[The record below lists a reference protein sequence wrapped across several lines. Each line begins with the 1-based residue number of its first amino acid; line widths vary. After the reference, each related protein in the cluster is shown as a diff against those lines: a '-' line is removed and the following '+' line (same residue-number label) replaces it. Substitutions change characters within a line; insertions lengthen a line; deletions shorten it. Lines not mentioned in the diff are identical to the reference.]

1 MIYLGDLEMKKLL
14 ILFLATLLSATGGNL
29 LAFQT
34 FTDPAEFDAAINAE
48 TCLPVDLSE
57 FSDIPTGESEIAPA
71 EITQPF
77 GTFTFGESGFL
88 QGTLPLPV
96 IGSATNPDTGEF
108 AGVVIVPGQFSLN
121 ANIDPANGLF
131 AGFCLQY
138 TSAFDTNINIFD
150 ADDNVI
156 DTFVLDALPSTNE
169 TAFFCWINCDEIEV
183 SRIEVTS
190 DTDVIFAILDGNFCF
205 DPIVE
210 EEPTA
215 RGCVEDVIDSI
226 DAILAGASET
236 DQAFLNA
243 ALYNLSCSLNPD
255 FWATDDRLS
264 NYGDGFFSNVFDAV
278 YFLGCVSDPALVEDI
293 QIAIQD
299 CLSLVVDNEIAFAL
313 ENPYVDNNLVYY
325 SEFFG
330 SYADAY
336 ADAGFYL
343 EAVLLQF
350 YAWLFALFA

>member
-1 MIYLGDLEMKKLL
+1 MKKPLL
-14 ILFLATLLSATGGNL
+14 LSLATAMLFICTSSLFAD
-29 LAFQT
+29 QT
-34 FTDPAEFDAAINAE
+34 FDDPAAFDAAINAE

-96 IGSATNPDTGEF
+96 IGSTTNPDTGEF

-138 TSAFDTNINIFD
+138 TSAFDTIINIFD

-169 TAFFCWINCDEIEV
+169 AAFFCWINCDEIEV

-190 DTDVIFAILDGNFCF
+190 DTDVIFAIIEGNFCF

-210 EEPTA
+210 EDPTA
-215 RGCVEDVIDSI
+215 QDCIEDVIASI
-226 DAILAGASET
+226 NDVFPSASAQ
-236 DQAFLNA
+236 DQAFLDA
-243 ALYNLSCSLNPD
+243 ALYELEGSLNPT
-255 FWATDDRLS
+255 FWATEDRLS
-264 NYGDGFFSNVFDAV
+264 SYGTGFFDGVFVAT
-278 YFLGCVSDPALVEDI
+278 YFLECVEDDALVEDI
-293 QIAIQD
+293 LISIQD
-299 CLSLVVDNEIAFAL
+299 CLSLIVQNEIDFAL
-313 ENPYVDNNLVYY
+313 DNPYVDNNLVEY
-325 SEFFG
+325 SEFFE
-330 SYADAY
+330 SFADAY
-336 ADAGFYL
+336 ADAGLYL
-343 EAVLLQF
+343 EAVLLHF
-350 YAWLFALFA
+350 YAWLFAFFA